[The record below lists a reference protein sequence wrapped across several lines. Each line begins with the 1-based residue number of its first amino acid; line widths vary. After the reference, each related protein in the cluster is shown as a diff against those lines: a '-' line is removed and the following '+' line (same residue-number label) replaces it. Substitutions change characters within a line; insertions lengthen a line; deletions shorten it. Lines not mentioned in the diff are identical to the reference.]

1 MRPMT
6 DYEQDLN
13 ELLKDAE
20 FAAGYINAAIEE
32 DDRDALLLAMRRV
45 AQAQGGMAAVA
56 DRANVKRENLYR
68 MLSPRGN
75 PALSSLFS
83 ILHGMGLKLA
93 VLPEKP
99 QSGQA

>member
-1 MRPMT
+1 MKEMT
-6 DYEQDLN
+6 DYDQDLS

-32 DDRDALLLAMRRV
+32 NDRDALLMALRRV
-45 AQAQGGMAAVA
+45 AQAQGGMPAVA

-68 MLSPRGN
+68 MLSQRGN

-93 VLPEKP
+93 VLPDK
-99 QSGQA
+99 